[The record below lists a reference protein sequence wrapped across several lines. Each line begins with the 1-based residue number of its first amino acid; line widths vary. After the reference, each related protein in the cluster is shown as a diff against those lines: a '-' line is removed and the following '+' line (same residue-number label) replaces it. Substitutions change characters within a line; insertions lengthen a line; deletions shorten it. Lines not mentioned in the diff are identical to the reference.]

1 MTLLPGKTR
10 HPVRLGSVWG
20 AQDANCWTRM
30 QPIFDRCQCRRAR
43 IVVSSMV
50 EYSSWSGEQSAAR
63 RCDRLAAAAEEVE
76 ARSVGCRGGFPGS
89 PLTAKFL
96 VGRDADWSG
105 CFGAG
110 FDEGE
115 PLVAEVGDYL

>member
-1 MTLLPGKTR
+1 MRTDGPGCS
-10 HPVRLGSVWG
+10 H
-20 AQDANCWTRM
+20 
-30 QPIFDRCQCRRAR
+30 IFDRCQCRRAR

-63 RCDRLAAAAEEVE
+63 RCDRLATAAEEVE

-89 PLTAKFL
+89 RLTAKFL
-96 VGRDADWSG
+96 VGHDADWSG
-105 CFGAG
+105 CFGAR

-115 PLVAEVGDYL
+115 PLVAEVGDYLQAAAEGFDVGRQGA